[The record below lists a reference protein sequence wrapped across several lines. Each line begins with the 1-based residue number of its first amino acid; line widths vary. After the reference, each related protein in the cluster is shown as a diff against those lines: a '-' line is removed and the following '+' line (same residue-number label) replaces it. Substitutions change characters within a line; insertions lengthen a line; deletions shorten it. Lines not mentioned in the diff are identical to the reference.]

1 MPGKITKSQV
11 IGARYNPFVR
21 EIVIIDG
28 NNLLH
33 AVRLLGPTRVPG
45 REKLLKEIERW
56 ASVHRHEVTLVF
68 DGPIPHGPFARQMES
83 QTIEVLFSGPRT
95 ADDCIVERIQHAAH
109 PERVNII
116 SDDKAILHEARHH
129 RCRVTS
135 NALFIASLYPPDA
148 AAAPRSPKETPIDK
162 PGAVSQSERD
172 FWLES
177 FDDGK
182 SDDPFDG
189 FDAMDH

>member
-1 MPGKITKSQV
+1 MIHFMPET
-11 IGARYNPFVR
+11 
-21 EIVIIDG
+21 VIIDG

-33 AVRLLGPTRVPG
+33 AVRLLGPTRGTG
-45 REKLLKEIERW
+45 REKLLNDIERW
-56 ASVHRHEVTLVF
+56 AGVHRHEVTLVF

-95 ADDCIVERIQHAAH
+95 ADDCIVERIRQVAH
-109 PERVNII
+109 PDRVSII
-116 SDDKAILHEARHH
+116 SDDTAIQHEARHR

-135 NALFIASLYPPDA
+135 TAFFIASLYPPDSV
-148 AAAPRSPKETPIDK
+148 AAPHTPKDAPTDK
-162 PGAVSQSERD
+162 PASISQNERD
-172 FWLES
+172 YWLES

-189 FDAMDH
+189 FDAMNH